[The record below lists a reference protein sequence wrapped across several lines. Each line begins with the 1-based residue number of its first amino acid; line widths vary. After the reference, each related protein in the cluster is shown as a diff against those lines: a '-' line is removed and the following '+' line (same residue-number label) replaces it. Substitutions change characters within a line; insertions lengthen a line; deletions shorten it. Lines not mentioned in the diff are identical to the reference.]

1 MKAIF
6 TFLLI
11 SLTACV
17 AAPVSVERAVLE
29 GRRFSEE
36 DVEFVQTGVTT
47 QADIIAKLG
56 QPTIWLA
63 PQHTLVYG
71 LREVESLGMVWFMGT
86 PGGATGGLV
95 TGESRQ
101 ALLFILH
108 SDDTVAHWGR
118 TPVNRNKTW
127 LQATL
132 DWSLAEGLTL
142 PQPRQRFSEDSPAS
156 VREALVY
163 FYRPRDFQHYLLL
176 GPSAERLAFGAV
188 DFVNIYRDDQL
199 VGQLRWKSYL
209 AVQVSPGAHTFV
221 ISADTDDVS
230 NPQLYLTTS
239 FQMTLESRSTRF
251 IDVGVEAGKGTIK
264 PLVIE
269 RPRDE
274 VMAVIGEFR
283 ESW

>member
-17 AAPVSVERAVLE
+17 AAPVSVERAELE
-29 GRRFSEE
+29 GRRFSEA

-47 QADIIAKLG
+47 RADIIAKLG
-56 QPTIWLA
+56 QPTILLA
-63 PQHTLVYG
+63 PQHALVYG
-71 LREVESLGMVWFMGT
+71 LREVESTGMVWFLGT
-86 PGGATGGLV
+86 PGGAIGGLV

-101 ALLFILH
+101 ALLFILNC
-108 SDDTVAHWGR
+108 DDTVAHWGR
-118 TPVNRNKTW
+118 TPVNRGKTW

-132 DWSLAEGLTL
+132 DWSLVEGVTL
-142 PQPRQRFSEDSPAS
+142 PQPRGRFSEESPAS
-156 VREALVY
+156 AGQALVY

-188 DFVNIYRDDQL
+188 DFVNIYRNDQL
-199 VGQLRWKSYL
+199 VGQLRWKSYI
-209 AVQVSPGAHTFV
+209 AVYVSPGVHTFV

-239 FQMTLESRSTRF
+239 FQMKLESRSTRF

-264 PLVIE
+264 PLIIE

-274 VMAVIGEFR
+274 AMAVIGEFQ